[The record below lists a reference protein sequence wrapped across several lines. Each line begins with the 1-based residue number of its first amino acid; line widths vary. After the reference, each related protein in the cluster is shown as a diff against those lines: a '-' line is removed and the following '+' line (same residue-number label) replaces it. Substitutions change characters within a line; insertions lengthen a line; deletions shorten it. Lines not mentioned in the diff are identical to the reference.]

1 MARGGTIRCGYQQ
14 DLTSFHV
21 GTSVVTRKW
30 VYRRSVAI
38 LPSCKRLRPDL
49 SGAEHARRSGCYG
62 EMFQRGRKVKEGRRW
77 LMNLRVTTLAKNG
90 TLAGRSRFGAFTG
103 NWSTGRSQVRSNK
116 LVPSTSTCGEM
127 RELEEADGSDGSSAG
142 NACGEERHRADA
154 GGKAGSVLVPQQ
166 TWSRFGLLGTAL
178 DVGQRH
184 TLYQFAVQIHPIYL
198 LFFRI
203 TSPRRSSR
211 NYGYATTSS
220 DRPANVSSRR
230 RGK

>member
-1 MARGGTIRCGYQQ
+1 
-14 DLTSFHV
+14 
-21 GTSVVTRKW
+21 
-30 VYRRSVAI
+30 
-38 LPSCKRLRPDL
+38 
-49 SGAEHARRSGCYG
+49 
-62 EMFQRGRKVKEGRRW
+62 
-77 LMNLRVTTLAKNG
+77 MNLRVTTLAKNG

-184 TLYQFAVQIHPIYL
+184 TLVPEHFLHPLEETFILGRRFGLEAWAGAQLFQHGSFL
-198 LFFRI
+198 L
-203 TSPRRSSR
+203 
-211 NYGYATTSS
+211 A
-220 DRPANVSSRR
+220 
-230 RGK
+230 